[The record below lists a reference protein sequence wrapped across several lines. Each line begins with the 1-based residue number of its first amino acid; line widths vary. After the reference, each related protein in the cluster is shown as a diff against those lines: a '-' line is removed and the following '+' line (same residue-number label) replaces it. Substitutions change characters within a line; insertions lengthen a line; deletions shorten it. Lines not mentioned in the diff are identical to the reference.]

1 MGSDPVL
8 HEDKTKDNRR
18 MNKIRNIAWGV
29 LMLLAQGLCA
39 QVQVDVK
46 IDSLQLFVGE
56 QTGITLEVTCDADQ
70 KPQFP
75 QYHSSLL
82 EDDVDMLVPGV
93 EVVETCK
100 PDTTMLNNGKRMQIS
115 QKYIVT
121 SFDSAMYYLPPMEVM
136 VDTTT
141 YKSNPLALKVICF
154 DVDTL
159 HVEQF
164 AGIAGIEELEFSWE
178 DWYQTIYASVAI
190 LLLAILIALAVW
202 WLRQGNPV
210 IPLMRRKPKLPPH
223 QVAMQQIQRIKDD
236 RSWATEDS
244 KDYYTRLTDT
254 LRTYIQDRY
263 GFRAMDM
270 TSSEIIER
278 LTEDNNTEA
287 LAELTELFQTAD
299 LVKFAKHTT
308 PINENDAHLLTA
320 IQYIDQTKQ
329 DFDPSAQEKEPLY
342 TAEQRKE
349 IGMKWALRISIAVMS
364 VAVVVLLVI
373 MVIRLV
379 DLLR

>member
-1 MGSDPVL
+1 
-8 HEDKTKDNRR
+8 
-18 MNKIRNIAWGV
+18 MNKIKTILCGIL
-29 LMLLAQGLCA
+29 LMLVQGVSA
-39 QVQVDVK
+39 QVQVSAK
-46 IDSLQLFVGE
+46 IDSLQLFIGE
-56 QTGITLEVTCDADQ
+56 QTGITLEVTCDAGQ
-70 KPQFP
+70 KPRFP
-75 QYHSSLL
+75 QYHSSLY
-82 EDDVDMLVPGV
+82 EDQIDMLVPGV
-93 EVVETCK
+93 EVVRTCK

-121 SFDSAMYYLPPMEVM
+121 SFDSATYYLPPMEVL

-141 YKSNPLALKVICF
+141 YQSNALALKIICF
-154 DVDTL
+154 DVDTA
-159 HVEQF
+159 HAEKF
-164 AGIAGIEELEFSWE
+164 AGIEGIEKQEFSWE
-178 DWYQTIYASVAI
+178 DWYQTTYSTVAI
-190 LLLAILIALAVW
+190 ILLVILIVLAVW

-223 QVAMQQIQRIKDD
+223 QVAMQEIQQIKEDK
-236 RSWATEDS
+236 SWATEDS
-244 KDYYTRLTDT
+244 KDYYTKLTDT

-270 TSSEIIER
+270 TTTEIIDK

-308 PINENDAHLLTA
+308 AINENDAHLLTA
-320 IQYIDQTKQ
+320 IQYIESTKQ
-329 DFDPSAQEKEPLY
+329 EVDPKAQEKEPLY

-349 IGMKWALRISIAVMS
+349 IGVKWALRISIALMS
-364 VAVVVLLVI
+364 AAVIALLVI
-373 MVIRLV
+373 MIIRLV